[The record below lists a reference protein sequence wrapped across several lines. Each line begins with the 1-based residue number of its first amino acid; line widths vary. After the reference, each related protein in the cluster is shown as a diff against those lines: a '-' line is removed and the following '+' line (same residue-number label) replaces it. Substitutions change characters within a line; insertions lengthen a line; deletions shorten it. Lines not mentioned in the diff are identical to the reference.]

1 MLSKMLTTEDIKNI
15 FVQKYKD
22 VELHIDNNSNITIE
36 ILNAQFIADKDY
48 IIREPNKDY
57 IKRELEWYKSQSLN
71 VYDIPGKVPKIWI
84 DVSDRLGNIN
94 SNYGYLIFSKENYNQ
109 FKNTIRELKR
119 NKGSRRAIMIYTR
132 PQMHYEYNKD
142 GMSDFICTISNQFFI
157 RDNKLISIYAMRSN
171 DVIFGYNNDVA
182 WAKYVH
188 KLVYDEL
195 VQTYPDLEMGELV
208 WNVNSLHIY
217 ERHFKYLK
225 NI

>member
-15 FVQKYKD
+15 FIQKYKD
-22 VELHIDNNSNITIE
+22 IELHIDNNSNITIE

-48 IIREPNKDY
+48 IIRESNKDY